1 VEALIKE
8 EGKFKY
14 IDQGEGP
21 VLLLL
26 HGLFG
31 ALSNFRFIVDEFSAR
46 YRVIIP
52 ILPLYELPIEEA
64 NLKGLV
70 DHTYDFIKYKNLND
84 CILLGNSLGGHLALL
99 TALQHP
105 ERVKAMV
112 LTGSSGLFENT
123 FGGSFPKRGDYD
135 YIKEKTEYTFYDPLT
150 ATKDLVDEVYD
161 IVNDKNKAFR
171 VISVAR
177 SAMRQNM
184 ADELPKIKVPVLL
197 IWGKNDNITP
207 EFVGEEFHKLLP
219 NSELKL
225 MDKSG
230 HAPMMEKPEEF
241 NVLLTEFL
249 DKLKIPAAHES
260 H

>member
-1 VEALIKE
+1 VESLIKE
-8 EGKFKY
+8 EDKFKY
-14 IDQGEGP
+14 IDVGEGP

-31 ALSNFRFIVDEFSAR
+31 ALSNFRYIVDAFSDR
-46 YRVIIP
+46 CRVVIP
-52 ILPLYELPIEEA
+52 ILPLYQLPIAEA

-70 DHTYDFIKYKNLND
+70 DHIYQFIQYKKLNN

-105 ERVKAMV
+105 ECVSSMI

-135 YIKEKTEYTFYDPLT
+135 YIKIKTEYTFYDPQI
-150 ATKDLVDEVYD
+150 ATKELVDEVYD

-177 SAMRQNM
+177 SAMKQNM
-184 ADELPKIKVPVLL
+184 ASDLPKIKMPVLL

-225 MDKSG
+225 MDKCG

-241 NVLLTEFL
+241 NALLSQFL

-260 H
+260 Q